1 VQHEAKDDSWDN
13 AVAESFLHTL
23 KLELIHGKLYNTRQE
38 AKTAILNISKYFIT
52 DNVVILIST
61 TSAR

>member
-1 VQHEAKDDSWDN
+1 MQHEVKDDCWDN

-23 KLELIHGKLYNTRQE
+23 KLEFFHGKLYNTRQE

-61 TSAR
+61 T